1 MTGQLPVS
9 GSDASFD
16 DLRQAESIIEARAS
30 ELELTRAAAGKWQ
43 TGLAALLAIVTGLS
57 FTSISDQIRA
67 LASPGSAIAAAAL
80 AVTFVTAVAALFLA
94 LRAAGGLP
102 RLVGTASFDDAAH
115 RSAKSSANSLRAAI
129 WLSILAL
136 LVFMASVGILWFW
149 PQAVKDQLS
158 TVVTS
163 SDSWCGT
170 TDPIADSTLLLSE
183 PGGQVHIID
192 LGAIVSWSHVDY
204 CP

>member
-1 MTGQLPVS
+1 MTGQLPLS
-9 GSDASFD
+9 GGDASLD
-16 DLRQAESIIEARAS
+16 DLRQAESIIEARAG

-57 FTSISDQIRA
+57 FTSISDQIRS
-67 LASPGSAIAAAAL
+67 LESPGSVIAAVAL
-80 AVTFVTAVAALFLA
+80 AATFVTAVAALFLA
-94 LRAAGGLP
+94 LRAAGGVP
-102 RLVGTASFDDAAH
+102 RLVGTASFDGAAH

-136 LVFMASVGILWFW
+136 LVFVLSVGILWFW
-149 PQAVKDQLS
+149 PHAVHAQLS
-158 TVVTS
+158 TVVTD

-170 TDPIADSTLLLSE
+170 TDPIEESRLVISE
-183 PGGQVHIID
+183 PGGQVHVVD
-192 LGAIVSWSHVDY
+192 LVEIVSWSHVDT

>member
-1 MTGQLPVS
+1 MTGKLPLS
-9 GSDASFD
+9 GGGASID
-16 DLRQAESIIEARAS
+16 ELRQAESIIEARAS
-30 ELELTRAAAGKWQ
+30 ELDLTRAAAGKWQ

-57 FTSISDQIRA
+57 FTSISDQIRK
-67 LASPGSAIAAAAL
+67 LESPGSVIAAVAL
-80 AVTFVTAVAALFLA
+80 AVTFVVAVTALFLA

-102 RLVGTASFDDAAH
+102 HLVGTSTLDGAAH

-136 LVFMASVGILWFW
+136 MVFAVSVGILWFW
-149 PQAVKDQLS
+149 PQAQKDQLS
-158 TVVTS
+158 MVVTG

-170 TDPIADSTLLLSE
+170 TDPIEGSTLVITE
-183 PGGQVHIID
+183 PGGEVHVVD
-192 LGAIVSWSHVDY
+192 VDEIVSWSHVDS